1 MSLKLIEL
9 QVALPRTQDIGKVQE
24 QVNQRSQL
32 QQDLLVNAA
41 QLEEEKKRKQVTKN
55 DELGKTLTGNKKS
68 FGQTSQNKENK
79 NVEKL
84 QEEPKE
90 QHPYKGNIVDF
101 VG

>member
-9 QVALPRTQDIGKVQE
+9 QVALPRTQDMGKVQE

-41 QLEEEKKRKQVTKN
+41 QQEEEKKRKQVTKN
-55 DELGKTLTGNKKS
+55 DELGKTSTGNKKS
-68 FGQTSQNKENK
+68 FGQTTQNKENK
-79 NVEKL
+79 NNEKL
-84 QEEPKE
+84 QDELKE